1 MDNAQIETI
10 LKNIK
15 NPETGKSLSSED
27 RFVDLKI
34 EKDEVSLVYNRD
46 DISVT
51 QKKEIEAAIV
61 DNLKEFVDED
71 KITVSTVSSK
81 IETKTTTPAPKKV
94 EPQAELKVGH
104 SSLPTK
110 KKIENVGKVI
120 AISSCKGGVGKS
132 TVAANLALALAEQG
146 KKVGLI
152 DADIYG
158 PSLPTMFG
166 LKDSKPVPGAK
177 NKIAPMESHGIKC
190 MSFGFFIEE
199 EKPVIWR
206 GPMLGG
212 VLNQFLFDVEWGELD
227 FLLIDLPPGTGDIQL
242 SMIQATDIDGAIV
255 VTTPQDVAVK
265 DALKGAKMFEQVKLP
280 ILGVVENM
288 SYFSPKD
295 NKKKKYFIFGQGGGS
310 QLADLLK
317 TPLLTEI
324 PLEEDMREG
333 ADSGRPY
340 MSDKKNKK
348 LAAYASYEKLAA
360 SLTGSSKKKGFF
372 SKIFK

>member
-1 MDNAQIETI
+1 MDKTQIETI

-15 NPETGKSLSSED
+15 NPETGKTLSGED
-27 RFVDLKI
+27 RFVTMNID
-34 EKDEVSLVYNRD
+34 KDEVSLVYNRD
-46 DISVT
+46 NISVT
-51 QKKEIEAAIV
+51 QKKEIETNIV
-61 DNLKEFVDED
+61 ENLKSIVSED
-71 KITVSTVSSK
+71 NITVSTVSSQT
-81 IETKTTTPAPKKV
+81 EASTVPPKKV

-110 KKIENVGKVI
+110 KKIEDIGKVI

-132 TVAANLALALAEQG
+132 TVAANLALALANQG

-166 LKDSKPVPGAK
+166 LKDSKPSPGAK
-177 NKIAPMESHGIKC
+177 NKIGPIEAHGIKC

-265 DALKGAKMFEQVKLP
+265 DALKGAKMFEQVNLP

-288 SYFSPKD
+288 SYFVPKD
-295 NKKKKYFIFGQGGGS
+295 NKRKKYFIFGQGGGE
-310 QLADLLK
+310 QLAGLLK

-333 ADSGRPY
+333 ADIGRPY

-348 LAAYASYEKLAA
+348 LAGWAAYEKLAA